1 MQATLLA
8 MKPKLAT
15 SGLTKMNHYEA
26 KFLREAKENPTEWI
40 IAPNGR
46 GGCTLVHI
54 GPAPKHPSGTY
65 TVPVLKLVVNN
76 D

>member
-1 MQATLLA
+1 
-8 MKPKLAT
+8 
-15 SGLTKMNHYEA
+15 MNYYDA
-26 KFLREAKENPTEWI
+26 KFAREAKENPTDWI
-40 IAPNGR
+40 IVPAGR
-46 GGCTLVHI
+46 GEVNLVRI

>member
-1 MQATLLA
+1 
-8 MKPKLAT
+8 
-15 SGLTKMNHYEA
+15 MNYYDA
-26 KFLREAKENPTEWI
+26 KFAREAKENPTDWI
-40 IAPNGR
+40 IVPAGR
-46 GGCTLVHI
+46 GEVNLVHI